1 MSEFENN
8 FRNIVNICNFLWKQL
23 KILHRKYYNRLL

>member
-8 FRNIVNICNFLWKQL
+8 FRNNICNFLWKQL